1 MDPRDVSASKNE
13 LQPTSANFSRTFLC
27 KMDPR
32 WLERKTWR
40 WRFVSQR
47 NLHLK
52 GRSPWC
58 LVTVAKNGGKNR
70 SCHADYLEMLLY
82 SRLNFPALSVK
93 KIAFI
98 RGDEKYYRKR
108 NCLHIL
114 CYSIILVLWEIF
126 LLNFVKIFHFN
137 FSLKAFNCLRNSS
150 DVFDLY
156 FEFRAL
162 AS

>member
-1 MDPRDVSASKNE
+1 
-13 LQPTSANFSRTFLC
+13 
-27 KMDPR
+27 MDPR

-58 LVTVAKNGGKNR
+58 LVTLAKNGGKK
-70 SCHADYLEMLLY
+70 SFVPC
-82 SRLNFPALSVK
+82 RLPRD
-93 KIAFI
+93 AFI
-98 RGDEKYYRKR
+98 FKIELSSFVCEENCFHHGSDKKYYRKQ

-114 CYSIILVLWEIF
+114 FYSIILVVWEIF
-126 LLNFVKIFHFN
+126 LLNFVKISHFN

>member
-1 MDPRDVSASKNE
+1 MPKIWQNPQNINHWVTDWLSNMDPRDVSAFKNE
-13 LQPTSANFSRTFLC
+13 LQPTRANFSRTFLC

-58 LVTVAKNGGKNR
+58 LVTLAKNGGKNR

-98 RGDEKYYRKR
+98 KEVIKSTIENKITSIFCFIQLYLLCEKYIY
-108 NCLHIL
+108 
-114 CYSIILVLWEIF
+114 
-126 LLNFVKIFHFN
+126 
-137 FSLKAFNCLRNSS
+137 
-150 DVFDLY
+150 
-156 FEFRAL
+156 
-162 AS
+162 

>member
-13 LQPTSANFSRTFLC
+13 LQPTRANFSRFFLC

-58 LVTVAKNGGKNR
+58 LVTLAKNGGKNR

-98 RGDEKYYRKR
+98 TEVIKSTIENKIASIFCVIQLYLFCEKYFYQTLSKFP
-108 NCLHIL
+108 I
-114 CYSIILVLWEIF
+114 STFLWKHLTVCGTLQMF
-126 LLNFVKIFHFN
+126 LTYI
-137 FSLKAFNCLRNSS
+137 SNS
-150 DVFDLY
+150 
-156 FEFRAL
+156 EH
-162 AS
+162 